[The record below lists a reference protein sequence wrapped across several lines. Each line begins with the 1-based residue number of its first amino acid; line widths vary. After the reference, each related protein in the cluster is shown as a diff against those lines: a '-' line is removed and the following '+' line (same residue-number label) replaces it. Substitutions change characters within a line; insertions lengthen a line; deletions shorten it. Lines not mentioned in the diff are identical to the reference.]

1 MLCDKYKEALI
12 EAAASG
18 TALDSSVGEHVS
30 LCAHCQEILSA
41 QQSIFALVDAGLR
54 TRANVTVPGNFGHQ
68 VRAAIQTESPQERR
82 RNSAVLAFG
91 SLAAAAALLISI
103 LLAQSLRH
111 GGKGTTGGAVAES
124 KLQGSPL
131 PPVRID
137 NTTNLGPN
145 PPRALYSSGTA
156 WRTSRP
162 RETSLR
168 RKVEPEVLVPRG
180 QEELLV
186 KYMQGIAVRKAR
198 VTLSAG
204 LQQESEMK
212 PVEVPSIEISELV
225 VTPLPDLSSN

>member
-1 MLCDKYKEALI
+1 MLCDKYKKALI

-18 TALDSSVGEHVS
+18 GALDSSVGEHVS
-30 LCAHCQEILSA
+30 LCARCKEILAA
-41 QQSIFALVDAGLR
+41 QQSMFALVDAGLR
-54 TRANVTVPGNFGHQ
+54 TRANVAVPGNFGHR
-68 VRAAIQTESPQERR
+68 VRAAIQMENPQERR

-91 SLAAAAALLISI
+91 SLAAAALLTTI

-111 GGKGTTGGAVAES
+111 GGKDTAGGVVAES

-131 PPVRID
+131 PPVRIH
-137 NTTNLGPN
+137 NATNLGPN

-156 WRTSRP
+156 WRTSRL
-162 RETSLR
+162 RETSPR

-186 KYMQGIAVRKAR
+186 KYMQGIAARKAR